1 MTSVRSITSIGD
13 VGSVGSF
20 GSVGS
25 VTSVRSLRSVA
36 SIGSVTSVRSVGS
49 FGSVRSVVT
58 GYSVT
63 AESRAWQVT
72 GTGRHCQGRLR
83 SQQEI
88 RTQRF
93 SIEDSRICPT
103 CCLVNVK

>member
-1 MTSVRSITSIGD
+1 MTSVGSVVIFGSVTSIES
-13 VGSVGSF
+13 VGSVGSL
-20 GSVGS
+20 GSVGN
-25 VTSVRSLRSVA
+25 
-36 SIGSVTSVRSVGS
+36 IGSITSVGS
-49 FGSVRSVVT
+49 FGSVVT

-63 AESRAWQVT
+63 AESRAWLVT

-93 SIEDSRICPT
+93 SIEDSRICPI

>member
-1 MTSVRSITSIGD
+1 MTSVGSVVIFGSVTSIES
-13 VGSVGSF
+13 VGSVGSL
-20 GSVGS
+20 GSV
-25 VTSVRSLRSVA
+25 A
-36 SIGSVTSVRSVGS
+36 NIGSVTSVGC

-63 AESRAWQVT
+63 AESRAWLVT

-93 SIEDSRICPT
+93 SIEDSRICPI